1 MVTPNTN
8 VATTFILWF
17 TEANSL
23 VYEIETENIYDDFS
37 KNKQAFDFSNFSS
50 KPKYYNDSNALVVG
64 KMKDE
69 TAGVAIEKFVGLKP
83 KMYTILVSD
92 SSEYRKDKHV
102 NKNVVAKVSHC
113 KYKDVLMNT
122 KCLRHSMN
130 RIYYIYMHRSHH
142 KGFHIFLKVSVTV
155 TAVTLVVMLGAHH
168 PFIV

>member
-1 MVTPNTN
+1 M
-8 VATTFILWF
+8 
-17 TEANSL
+17 
-23 VYEIETENIYDDFS
+23 YEIETENIYDDFS

-113 KYKDVLMNT
+113 KYNDVLLNT

-130 RIYYIYMHRSHH
+130 RIHYIYMHRSHH

-155 TAVTLVVMLGAHH
+155 TAVALVVMLGAHH
-168 PFIV
+168 PFTV